1 MDYDK
6 LLLEIKSLNNEC
18 KEFQKNKGIYKDLSK
33 KEFHLKL
40 QQKYININTKYNSIF
55 QQCINDVMDIEVIT
69 FMINKAKEVQKNKV
83 SNYDA
88 SVKVG
93 EKLVDKFIKPHL
105 DKDKENAK

>member
-1 MDYDK
+1 MNYDK
-6 LLLEIKSLNNEC
+6 LLLEIKALNNEC
-18 KEFQKNKGIYKDLSK
+18 KEFEKNKGIYKDLSK
-33 KEFHLKL
+33 NEFHLKL
-40 QQKYININTKYNSIF
+40 QQKYTNININYNSIF
-55 QQCINDVMDIEVIT
+55 QQCINNLMDIEVIT

-105 DKDKENAK
+105 DKEKDNKD